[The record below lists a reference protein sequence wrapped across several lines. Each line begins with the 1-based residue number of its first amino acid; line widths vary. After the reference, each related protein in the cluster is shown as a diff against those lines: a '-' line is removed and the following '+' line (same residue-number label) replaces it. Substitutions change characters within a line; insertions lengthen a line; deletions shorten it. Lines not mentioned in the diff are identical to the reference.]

1 MREREEKKT
10 KYVHILNHTYIEP
23 FVSNVFS
30 IPFYRAMELVKTK
43 KSGVPAAF
51 GKPKNTFGKKKMNL
65 KRVAKVSRGA
75 LAAVQVHNT
84 YVDAEE
90 QRLKKRNKGKKLL
103 VKEGS
108 IESLKTV

>member
-1 MREREEKKT
+1 
-10 KYVHILNHTYIEP
+10 
-23 FVSNVFS
+23 
-30 IPFYRAMELVKTK
+30 
-43 KSGVPAAF
+43 
-51 GKPKNTFGKKKMNL
+51 MNL

-103 VKEGS
+103 VED
-108 IESLKTV
+108 TVV

>member
-1 MREREEKKT
+1 M
-10 KYVHILNHTYIEP
+10 
-23 FVSNVFS
+23 FS
-30 IPFYRAMELVKTK
+30 IPICRAAGLVLQKKT
-43 KSGVPAAF
+43 GVPAAF
-51 GKPKNTFGKKKMNL
+51 GTKNTFGKKKMNL

-103 VKEGS
+103 VEEYLNRQEVVKS
-108 IESLKTV
+108 V

>member
-1 MREREEKKT
+1 M
-10 KYVHILNHTYIEP
+10 YVLTCLM
-23 FVSNVFS
+23 FS
-30 IPFYRAMELVKTK
+30 IPFCRAAEMVKAK
-43 KSGVPAAF
+43 KTGVPAAF

-103 VKEGS
+103 VE
-108 IESLKTV
+108 ES

>member
-1 MREREEKKT
+1 MFSTPFCRAAEMVKAKKT
-10 KYVHILNHTYIEP
+10 
-23 FVSNVFS
+23 
-30 IPFYRAMELVKTK
+30 
-43 KSGVPAAF
+43 GVPAAF
-51 GKPKNTFGKKKMNL
+51 GTKNTFGKKKMNL

-103 VKEGS
+103 VEEGN
-108 IESLKTV
+108 IEKLNILMTT

>member
-1 MREREEKKT
+1 M
-10 KYVHILNHTYIEP
+10 
-23 FVSNVFS
+23 FS
-30 IPFYRAMELVKTK
+30 IPFCRAAEMVKAK
-43 KSGVPAAF
+43 KTGVPAAF

-103 VKEGS
+103 VEEGG
-108 IESLKTV
+108 IESMKTV